1 MIKPPHKSDLAD
13 RVATQSLQ
21 LLKAHTDLQFSRLSS
36 VQPQTIGTAASASNQ
51 SVSHLLAKILP
62 NLLSTLN
69 QTPLETINKAKI
81 DQVVLDYRFTN
92 LQNTHS
98 LKSTYLADKIM
109 KYLPLILKLPSLQ
122 LPLFQASEEGPSLQP
137 NVTTASFPFPNAPIS
152 SEYFKYFELFQRSRL
167 TSQKSTRK
175 KKRRPLKRKQ
185 S

>member
-13 RVATQSLQ
+13 RVASQSLQ

-36 VQPQTIGTAASASNQ
+36 VKPRTIGIAASASDQ

-122 LPLFQASEEGPSLQP
+122 LPLFQASEEGTSLQP

>member
-122 LPLFQASEEGPSLQP
+122 LPLFQASEEGTSLQP